1 MNSSERLH
9 WLHRVRG
16 YKLPRHNIIAVGAG
30 KKTKNFNF
38 PIILGEETS

>member
-9 WLHRVRG
+9 WLHRVKA
-16 YKLPRHNIIAVGAG
+16 YKLLTPKILSVGAG